1 MSSTY
6 EKSIQMNN
14 WNTYFEEQ
22 KLRDSLNKENT
33 KRNIKYVLIAIASIV
48 LISLL
53 AAVIGSPALA
63 KLIFGGLFA
72 FLGIAAAIAH
82 VVCYYWVIAA
92 VFQDEGIGGGLTFLF
107 LCGITCYIYYIY
119 YSFVNCSSL
128 VAVLG
133 SFGALLSKS
142 LAAAAVYTYTGGAFT
157 IPLFGMQIIPV

>member
-1 MSSTY
+1 
-6 EKSIQMNN
+6 MNN
-14 WNTYFEEQ
+14 WKEFYEFEQNKISIKKEQ
-22 KLRDSLNKENT
+22 T
-33 KRNIKYVLIAIASIV
+33 QKRLLFFGVFALSIM
-48 LISLL
+48 LISLIL
-53 AAVIGSPALA
+53 AIVSSAALA
-63 KLIFGGLFA
+63 KVLFGTLFGV
-72 FLGIAAAIAH
+72 LGIAALIAH

-119 YSFVNCSSL
+119 YSFMNCSSL

-133 SFGALLSKS
+133 SFGALLAKS

>member
-1 MSSTY
+1 
-6 EKSIQMNN
+6 MNN
-14 WNTYFEEQ
+14 WKEFYEFEQNKISIKKEQ
-22 KLRDSLNKENT
+22 T
-33 KRNIKYVLIAIASIV
+33 QKRLLFFGVFALSIM
-48 LISLL
+48 LISLIL
-53 AAVIGSPALA
+53 AIVSSAALA
-63 KLIFGGLFA
+63 KVLFGTLFGV
-72 FLGIAAAIAH
+72 LGIAALIAH

-119 YSFVNCSSL
+119 YSFMNCSSL

-133 SFGALLSKS
+133 SFGALFAKS